1 MVGARTTLMQYVS
14 FSVLSLTAVSLTSF
28 CAVESYDHH
37 ILFTV
42 LKVILL
48 IGLLA
53 QLFKEVRTD
62 WDSSGRTVR
71 KDLLTALS
79 VIVGAVAAFF
89 ANIELGHGG
98 VIGSSIVGITSAV
111 VVPSYAVA
119 MFCGSFIGMASPAVF
134 ASYPQLLLAAAVSA
148 VIFVWAQDV
157 FIGFGGK
164 LGTTAFAGSIAAAFI
179 LDAPLVHLSIP
190 PVRDMP
196 LIIVFSIAGVLLTF
210 WIHTTLKHDAVT
222 ASSLVGLLA
231 GLTLPIFFGED
242 EGTTLAVIVFCA
254 SFAGMSTKDR
264 IPNWLFLLAVG
275 IVTGLMFIFSIP
287 YIGGAGGKLGTVAFA
302 ALLSVTGL
310 HGIIR
315 KIRMKLL

>member
-196 LIIVFSIAGVLLTF
+196 LIIIFSIAGVLLTF

-254 SFAGMSTKDR
+254 SFAGMSTQQR
-264 IPNWLFLLAVG
+264 IPNRLFLLAVG

-287 YIGGAGGKLGTVAFA
+287 YIGGAGGKLGTVSFA
-302 ALLSVTGL
+302 ALLSVSGL
-310 HGIIR
+310 YKAYSTIF
-315 KIRMKLL
+315 